1 MKVEV
6 SLFIGGSVVKE
17 VVVVEQ
23 FSQADVLTKAQ
34 GYLKNSE
41 IDLSTNIY
49 NSDEA

>member
-23 FSQADVLTKAQ
+23 FSQADVVAKARHPF
-34 GYLKNSE
+34 GRVVNRKILMK
-41 IDLSTNIY
+41 
-49 NSDEA
+49 